1 MAKHLDLQR
10 KIESMVQA
18 IVDAANKRHPQAM
31 DELMHAQECSNDKTI
46 HLAMTKDVSEP
57 LRVIKP
63 EIAAF
68 ESLRASLG
76 VIFRERYGWT
86 EEAVD
91 KMTLPDVF
99 IALEH
104 AMDYDTPSKK
114 SVWSL

>member
-1 MAKHLDLQR
+1 MRKPRDLQN
-10 KIESMVQA
+10 KVESMVQE
-18 IVDAANKRHPQAM
+18 IVDANQRHPHAL
-31 DELMHAQECSNDKTI
+31 DELIHAHECSNDKTI
-46 HLAMTKDVSEP
+46 HVAMTKDLSEP
-57 LRVIKP
+57 LQVIKP
-63 EIAAF
+63 ATAAF

-104 AMDYDTPSKK
+104 AMEYDAPSKK
-114 SVWSL
+114 SVWNL